1 MHDHNEQHNCVS
13 FPRPELRVLLH
24 VFLTITRSTFSLV
37 IVQVHYSLKGPSPC
51 LEITSSNSGIASSVL
66 VSEAS
71 FCGGKTNGN
80 YQAPSNCQGYIA
92 CSNGVTSHVAC
103 PEGKKFDAVKRIC
116 EPTDRAVC
124 KVRIPSNTSKL
135 WKMVAIV

>member
-1 MHDHNEQHNCVS
+1 M
-13 FPRPELRVLLH
+13 
-24 VFLTITRSTFSLV
+24 FLTITRSTFSLV
-37 IVQVHYSLKGPSPC
+37 IVQVLYSLKGPSPC
-51 LEITSSNSGIASSVL
+51 LGTNPSNIGIASFVL

-80 YQAPSNCQGYIA
+80 YQAPSTCQGYIA
-92 CSNGVTSHVAC
+92 CSNGVTRHVAC

-124 KVRIPSNTSKL
+124 KVHIPSNRSKS
-135 WKMVAIV
+135 WKMVATL